1 MYISPQSSEMYK
13 YEKDPIR
20 RSAITGKWTVMGEMS
35 TDELLRLLFMESSLE
50 HLMTKDASSSYFP
63 GFSDYITALC
73 KKRNEPAERV
83 INRANIE
90 KSYGHQLFSG
100 RRNPSRDTVLQLAF
114 GFEMDYEAAQ
124 ELLKIARKSLLHP
137 KVKRD
142 MVLAFCLQHHYTIVD
157 CQMAL
162 QQYRLLLLGEG
173 NRNE

>member
-1 MYISPQSSEMYK
+1 MDEIK
-13 YEKDPIR
+13 
-20 RSAITGKWTVMGEMS
+20 

-50 HLMTKDASSSYFP
+50 HLMTKDASGLSFP
-63 GFSDYITALC
+63 RFSDYITALC
-73 KKRNEPAERV
+73 RQRDEVPERV

-90 KSYGHQLFSG
+90 KSYGHQLFNG
-100 RRNPSRDTVLQLAF
+100 RRNPSRDTVLLLAF

-142 MVLAFCLQHHYTIVD
+142 MVLVFCLQHHYSVVD
-157 CQMAL
+157 CQLAL
-162 QQYRLLLLGEG
+162 QEYHLPLLGEG